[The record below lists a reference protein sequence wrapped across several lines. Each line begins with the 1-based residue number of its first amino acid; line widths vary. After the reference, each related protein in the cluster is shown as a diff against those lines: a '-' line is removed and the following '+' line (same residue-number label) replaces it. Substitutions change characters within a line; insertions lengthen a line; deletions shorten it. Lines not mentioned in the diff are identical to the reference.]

1 MQAALDGVAF
11 QHGIHQH
18 IHCRLD
24 GIHRDER
31 LVQQLFHAVDG
42 RAHRLQLCGRVLIG
56 HTGLGQQFVRLI
68 VDALH
73 LVDGVFLA
81 FSAVHCLLDGLERF
95 LDEGIAC
102 SGGSLCHGLLG
113 LFDQFVKGF
122 QQLIGA
128 VLADDVFQLLVQ
140 IVAELV
146 QSGDLFQ
153 RGHVLIVDDLV
164 DLVGH
169 IRDQLGQFFVQ
180 DGVPQLFQGAGN
192 IELLDHVL
200 VLFDHILELVQLFLI
215 STVFQR
221 LFQLV
226 LDAVDIGLFD
236 LFQCFAELIRHI
248 RSIGAQFING
258 FLRLIERLVDLGQ
271 IAVLDGFLQG
281 VQGLV
286 GGSFLQG
293 FFCVL
298 DDRVHSVLQ
307 DGVFL
312 DLVDQ
317 IPGLLDQFLQLLDGI
332 LTDVAVLDLFLQLF
346 DQCAGVIYQVDGL
359 DGSIHCIHDLLIAFL
374 QAVRDKGFQIF
385 QHLFERFQ
393 LGFIQ
398 LAVLQLVPDIFNDLL
413 GILSFDLFHGL
424 FQRGEPCFQLGLAC
438 IAVVQLI
445 HGSFRCRVGY
455 DHIGH
460 VLVGH
465 IGRVF
470 AVDQVF
476 RPLDC
481 FLGSCQC
488 KALFGF
494 VLNSVIAGLHIIQTL
509 LVRVHIHADFI
520 HQGNSSLCRV
530 VKGNDV
536 GQFTVRHLRRVFVQ
550 CFIQFVQL
558 FLCNIDPLGL
568 FMADITGGFIIQ
580 RLTQKFLINRPLRKF
595 VGHQSSA
602 GHPCI
607 RLTAAR
613 AVSRCSLL
621 LAGGISVI
629 YIILVVMT
637 QSCKYLNCIFS
648 PADLAN
654 LVNFTV
660 RRTGRFASLLF
671 APLVLNISVRDGAGL
686 YAAVFLATTSGAG
699 QGLYAVFRAGRF
711 FRLYPVP
718 GHSHPGTCGQ
728 QPFRFQQ
735 RSGCSHHVHR
745 SAEHQK

>member
-1 MQAALDGVAF
+1 MQV
-11 QHGIHQH
+11 
-18 IHCRLD
+18 
-24 GIHRDER
+24 
-31 LVQQLFHAVDG
+31 VV
-42 RAHRLQLCGRVLIG
+42 
-56 HTGLGQQFVRLI
+56 
-68 VDALH
+68 
-73 LVDGVFLA
+73 
-81 FSAVHCLLDGLERF
+81 
-95 LDEGIAC
+95 
-102 SGGSLCHGLLG
+102 
-113 LFDQFVKGF
+113 
-122 QQLIGA
+122 
-128 VLADDVFQLLVQ
+128 
-140 IVAELV
+140 ELV
-146 QSGDLFQ
+146 QRGDLFQ
-153 RGHVLIVDDLV
+153 RRHVLIVDDLV

-180 DGVPQLFQGAGN
+180 DGVPQLFQGTGN

-236 LFQCFAELIRHI
+236 LFQCLAELIRHI

-271 IAVLDGFLQG
+271 IAVLDCFLQG
-281 VQGLV
+281 VQRLV

-374 QAVRDKGFQIF
+374 QAVRDNRFQIF

-424 FQRGEPCFQLGLAC
+424 YQRGEPCFQRGLAC

-445 HGSFRCRVGY
+445 HGSFRCRVGC
-455 DHIGH
+455 DHSGH

-470 AVDQVF
+470 TVDQVF
-476 RPLDC
+476 RLLDR

-494 VLNSVIAGLHIIQTL
+494 VLCFFVFALQRIQTVFVFRHIDTGRL
-509 LVRVHIHADFI
+509 RCINGGFRRGVPGHNSCQLFVRHISRVFLQAFF
-520 HQGNSSLCRV
+520 QRGNSLFGSIFQRIDALLC
-530 VKGNDV
+530 
-536 GQFTVRHLRRVFVQ
+536 FV
-550 CFIQFVQL
+550 
-558 FLCNIDPLGL
+558 
-568 FMADITGGFIIQ
+568 ADITGRFVISCHTKNLIRSSPLCKLVGFQ
-580 RLTQKFLINRPLRKF
+580 GRAGNHVRF
-595 VGHQSSA
+595 VAA
-602 GHPCI
+602 G
-607 RLTAAR
+607 
-613 AVSRCSLL
+613 AVSSFGLR
-621 LAGGISVI
+621 LAGGLF
-629 YIILVVMT
+629 IIHIVLKIVVER
-637 QSCKYLNCIFS
+637 SCDVFFFGCM
-648 PADLAN
+648 AHLA
-654 LVNFTV
+654 LGEIVPLF
-660 RRTGRFASLLF
+660 RTGRLNRSLKF
-671 APLVLNISVRDGAGL
+671 PLVLHIAMRNGAGL
-686 YAAVFLATTSGAG
+686 GAALFLAMAANTVESLYTVLIAG
-699 QGLYAVFRAGRF
+699 GRRRF
-711 FRLYPVP
+711 FPVCRVILIRELVASSLS
-718 GHSHPGTCGQ
+718 GFNNDRVVLSMFTGQ
-728 QPFRFQQ
+728 RNIKSKCKFVVSKLVGQLPQTIVFQRILHLCLPAFRQFIIETLN
-735 RSGCSHHVHR
+735 RIIG
-745 SAEHQK
+745 